1 MAYRT
6 ILVSL
11 NELDRV
17 DVLLETATQLAEQDT
32 AHIIGLYVIPAPA
45 VFPPTGP
52 YGMPAIF
59 DSFTKYFEGQL
70 PRVRAKFETSMMR
83 SGGTWKWLEARST
96 VPAISD
102 TVSEMGRSADLV
114 VMSETDRKA
123 EKGVELDVV
132 ENVVLSVGRPVLILP
147 RQGDKPLNLSEVV
160 CGYNGSREA
169 TRAVYDALPVLQRAE
184 NVQLVWVDPYLDPER
199 AGVIPGAD
207 MAECLDRHGVR
218 ITAEAMP
225 TNGINPAEALLTRA
239 RDLGAGMLVM
249 GAYGHSRLREFVLG
263 GATKEALT
271 HLSVPLLLSH

>member
-1 MAYRT
+1 
-6 ILVSL
+6 
-11 NELDRV
+11 
-17 DVLLETATQLAEQDT
+17 
-32 AHIIGLYVIPAPA
+32 
-45 VFPPTGP
+45 
-52 YGMPAIF
+52 
-59 DSFTKYFEGQL
+59 
-70 PRVRAKFETSMMR
+70 
-83 SGGTWKWLEARST
+83 
-96 VPAISD
+96 
-102 TVSEMGRSADLV
+102 
-114 VMSETDRKA
+114 MSETDRKA